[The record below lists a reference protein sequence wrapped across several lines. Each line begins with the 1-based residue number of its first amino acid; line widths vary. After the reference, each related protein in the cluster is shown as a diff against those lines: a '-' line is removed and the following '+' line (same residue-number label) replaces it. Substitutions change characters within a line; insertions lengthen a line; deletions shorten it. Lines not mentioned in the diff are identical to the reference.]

1 MSRCLQVLTNL
12 LGMVWLFTAQNEGPA
27 NSWLANVGAR
37 NLPVRCCSPASPT
50 GVLD

>member
-1 MSRCLQVLTNL
+1 MQVLTNL

-37 NLPVRCCSPASPT
+37 NLPVRCYSPAS
-50 GVLD
+50 LDGIVV